1 MAKYERLILKVTGE
15 SLGTRKES
23 FDSKKINEL
32 SLTIKKLREEDVKIA
47 IVLGAGNFFRGRDG
61 ESGSDPKLNDFLG
74 MVFTVSNAIKLK
86 ENLQRIDVP
95 TIIMSALGGF
105 GEGVV
110 ENYDKEKALNYFND
124 KHLLIL
130 AGGIGES
137 GYTTDT
143 TASQRAEDLQ
153 CEVILKGS
161 TVNGV
166 YEKDPRKYPLAKR
179 YDLLTFDEAIEK
191 ELGVMDETAFKQCKT
206 NNIPIIVFSMED
218 LSNIEKIIRGEENV
232 GTIVKNNI

>member
-1 MAKYERLILKVTGE
+1 MANYERVLLKLSGE
-15 SLGTRKES
+15 SLGNKNIP
-23 FDSKKINEL
+23 FDYKKINKL
-32 SLTIKKLREEDVKIA
+32 SLTIKELREEDVKIA

-143 TASQRAEDLQ
+143 TASQRAEDLK
-153 CEVILKGS
+153 CEVVLKGS
-161 TVNGV
+161 TIDGV
-166 YEKDPRKYPLAKR
+166 YDKNPKDFPEAKKY
-179 YDLLTFDEAIEK
+179 DELTFDEAIEK
-191 ELGVMDETAFKQCKT
+191 KLKVMDTTAFEQCKR
-206 NNIPIIVFSMED
+206 NNIPIIVFDMND
-218 LSNIEKIIRGEENV
+218 LDNIKRVISGEKI
-232 GTIVKNNI
+232 GTVVKNKL